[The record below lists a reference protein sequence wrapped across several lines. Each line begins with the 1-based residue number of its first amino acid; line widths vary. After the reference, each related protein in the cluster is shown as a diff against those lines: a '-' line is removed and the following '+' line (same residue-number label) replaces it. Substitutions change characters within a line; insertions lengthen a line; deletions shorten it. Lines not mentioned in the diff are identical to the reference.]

1 MTNKKKSGQIW
12 ISAILFMSLGIITIA
27 LVLTA
32 AIPLVNKIADKNT
45 IIRTKE
51 ILLKMDDTIKTVAN
65 EGPGSQRQLDPLV
78 IEKGELII
86 TNGTYKLLW
95 QMDTSADIM
104 EKDIEIVE
112 GNIHQT
118 LNSTFVEEVNNMKVW
133 VSSQNYNTT
142 LNSRFS
148 NPFKGEYIITIKH
161 TGKFDINTD
170 NPIIEIRVN

>member
-1 MTNKKKSGQIW
+1 MANKKKSGQIW

-51 ILLKMDDTIKTVAN
+51 ILLKIDDTIKTVAN

-78 IEKGELII
+78 IDKGELII

-95 QMDTSADIM
+95 QMDTKADIM
-104 EKDIEIVE
+104 EKDIEIIE

-133 VSSQNYNTT
+133 VSSPNYNTT
-142 LNSRFS
+142 INSRFS

-161 TGKFDINTD
+161 TGKFDISTD
-170 NPIIEIRVN
+170 NPIIELRVN